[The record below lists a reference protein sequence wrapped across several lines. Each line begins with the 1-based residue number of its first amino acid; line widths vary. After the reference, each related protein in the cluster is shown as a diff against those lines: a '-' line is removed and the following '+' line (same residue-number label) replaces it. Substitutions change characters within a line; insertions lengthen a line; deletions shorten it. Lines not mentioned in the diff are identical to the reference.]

1 MSTVKRW
8 NQDKMYFVLS
18 FILWILLFLEKFTPL
33 AKILHCRRQWRH
45 WQISPLVSG
54 NWRLSGIKRS
64 QVMSMGF
71 FCLQQYSVGNFFLG
85 HPVLISAQGLA
96 AALNCPTSPPHNMV
110 FVTAGFF
117 HHYAHLNHHY
127 YHEHSRTLWR
137 AINLN
142 LILTIT
148 MTTGPLPQRH
158 LSPGASKCKSESA
171 IKVMMYLYLYLYADC
186 DFDDTTI
193 FWGRFAKRENMGIC
207 RFAPFSSPL
216 FLKQK

>member
-1 MSTVKRW
+1 MDESGEIYTTGKNFALPPAVTALT
-8 NQDKMYFVLS
+8 NLTS
-18 FILWILLFLEKFTPL
+18 GLWKLFFGRFLL
-33 AKILHCRRQWRH
+33 
-45 WQISPLVSG
+45 
-54 NWRLSGIKRS
+54 RLSGIKRS

-127 YHEHSRTLWR
+127 YRNFKHHHHHYHEHSWALSR
-137 AINLN
+137 AINLK

-193 FWGRFAKRENMGIC
+193 FWGRFAKRENMGFC

-216 FLKQK
+216 FL